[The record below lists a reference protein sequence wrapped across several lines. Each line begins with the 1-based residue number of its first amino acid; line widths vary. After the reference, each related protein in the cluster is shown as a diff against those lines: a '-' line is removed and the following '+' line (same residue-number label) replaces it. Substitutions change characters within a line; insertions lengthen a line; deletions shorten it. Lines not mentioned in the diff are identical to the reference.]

1 MKFLK
6 NLFGSKKETHINNY
20 HDFWQW
26 FVAHEAAFHKV
37 VKAKPELEIIDE
49 KVLTPIIE
57 QLHKLNENFF
67 SEVGM
72 ESDNR
77 ADLVITAHG
86 DLKTFVFVDDLLAAA
101 PKLSNWTFTNLKRA
115 VSFECSIKMDGYVF
129 DNETI
134 GFYTNVLPQYPDEID
149 ITLAHKDF
157 NEEDEKTIVNG
168 SFIYLDAILGEF
180 NSLTLIDAV
189 SIEGIDPKRDLIPM
203 SKLNDFLIWRE
214 KEFVEKYKGTR
225 LTDEKDEFFT
235 YEAETE
241 AGDVIIAIM
250 NKSLLDWEAKPSHP
264 WLLTIECEYDGSENN
279 SLPDSETFDLMNQF
293 EDELLPLLPFSEGYL
308 NIGRQTGLNK
318 RTTYLA
324 CKEFKKSS
332 KIVFDMIK
340 KYEKQLPMT
349 YEIKRDKY
357 WMALNQFIHA

>member
-6 NLFGSKKETHINNY
+6 NLFGSKKETQINNY

-37 VKAKPELEIIDE
+37 VKVKPDLEIIDE

-57 QLHKLNENFF
+57 QLHKLNEDF
-67 SEVGM
+67 SCEVGM

-77 ADLVITAHG
+77 ADLVITAQG
-86 DLKTFVFVDDLLAAA
+86 DLKTFVFVDELLAAA
-101 PKLSNWTFTNLKRA
+101 PKLNNWVFTNLKTAHA
-115 VSFECSIKMDGYVF
+115 VGCSIEMDGYVF
-129 DNETI
+129 DDETI

-149 ITLAHKDF
+149 ITLAHKDY
-157 NEEDEKTIVNG
+157 NEEDDKTIVNG
-168 SFIYLDAILGEF
+168 SFIYLDAILGEY
-180 NSLTLIDAV
+180 NSVTLIDAV
-189 SIEGIDPKRDLIPM
+189 TIEGIDPKRDLIPM
-203 SKLNDFLIWRE
+203 SKLHDFLVWRE

-225 LTDEKDEFFT
+225 LTDEEDEFFT

-241 AGDVIIAIM
+241 AGDVIIAVM
-250 NKSLLDWEAKPSHP
+250 NKSLLQWEAKPSHP

-279 SLPDSETFDLMNQF
+279 SLPNPDVYDLMREF
-293 EDELLPLLPFSEGYL
+293 EDELNPLLPIADGYL
-308 NIGRQTGLNK
+308 NIGRKTGLNK
-318 RTTYLA
+318 RTTYIA
-324 CKEFKKSS
+324 CKEFKQSS
-332 KIVFDMIK
+332 KIVHEMLK

-349 YEIKRDKY
+349 YDISKDKY